1 VSACDRQPWRWQAVL
16 EAELVA
22 AEESRAE
29 ESAVAGE
36 LRVQLAE
43 SLELHGEQMQAA
55 AAAAAAELWEVG
67 VSHTVRALPGQ
78 LRTLAFPT
86 VETCFVKKRWYPPGP
101 GRCSCRRR
109 RLCTRVIRRGAA
121 RHTLRGLARRRRST
135 RRRCSEPSRRRPL
148 RGGHAVSRRGHF
160 RSV

>member
-1 VSACDRQPWRWQAVL
+1 ML

-67 VSHTVRALPGQ
+67 VSHTVRALPRQ

-86 VETCFVKKRWYPPGP
+86 VNMFCVARLY
-101 GRCSCRRR
+101 GRDG
-109 RLCTRVIRRGAA
+109 RVTARNGGIHRARAGA
-121 RHTLRGLARRRRST
+121 T
-135 RRRCSEPSRRRPL
+135 E
-148 RGGHAVSRRGHF
+148 GGGDSACG
-160 RSV
+160 